1 MNECVAAVLEP
12 RERVLAGVRCVA
24 RSKRYCDRSMF
35 GICASQQVHHVNSI
49 HSQHCFE
56 HDLFKSKQTCSDGVL
71 IGAIAGI
78 NNVSLNF
85 GGSPTCQEATF
96 AGSSY
101 YATVRFPQHHYR
113 KVPT

>member
-1 MNECVAAVLEP
+1 MYV
-12 RERVLAGVRCVA
+12 
-24 RSKRYCDRSMF
+24 
-35 GICASQQVHHVNSI
+35 ICASQQVHHVNLMQ
-49 HSQHCFE
+49 SQRCFE

-101 YATVRFPQHHYR
+101 YATATVRFHQHHYG
-113 KVPT
+113 KVPR